1 MTRKRAHIK
10 YGALC
15 LVQLPK
21 ALSKVT
27 PSDQSAPDDASGI
40 FPYPANGGTREE
52 YIQREADGAKCHVN
66 LHQMRMIII
75 KIIAP
80 NGAYWRS
87 IALKLIFRA
96 ALRYF
101 SDSERNE
108 LDKWDI
114 PVDK

>member
-1 MTRKRAHIK
+1 VQVHAIK
-10 YGALC
+10 A
-15 LVQLPK
+15 P
-21 ALSKVT
+21 SKEI
-27 PSDQSAPDDASGI
+27 PSDSLLINPTPDSASGI
-40 FPYPANGGTREE
+40 FSHSATEVQARNIYKVAV
-52 YIQREADGAKCHVN
+52 QAKCHVN

-80 NGAYWRS
+80 KGAYCRS
-87 IALKLIFRA
+87 IALKLMFRA

-108 LDKWDI
+108 LDKCDI